1 MSYTKEL
8 LEKDQVKLTF
18 DVAEE
23 DWKAAL
29 DQSFNK
35 NKNKFSVEGFR
46 KGHVPRKV
54 VERVYGIG
62 VLFDDALDIA
72 MQKEYE
78 VALNAEKDIIPVDQP
93 EVNITAISDAT
104 LKFTAIIQNEPKVT
118 LGAFTGLE
126 FKKDK
131 VKVTAAEIKAEVD
144 KAIEQAGAW
153 EDIKDRACEKGDKV
167 IIDYSGSI
175 DGVKFDGGTAEKQPL
190 ELGSNTFIPGFEDQ
204 VCGMNIGESKDITVK
219 FPEDYGAKD
228 LAGKDAV
235 FAITLHEIAHKTT
248 PKYDDEFVKDVSEF
262 DTVAQYEADIKKHI
276 SEGKEKQA
284 EEKLENDM
292 IEKIASLATVEVP
305 ECMIKNQA
313 ADMVNEF
320 EYGLMYRGLKA
331 EDYYKYMNTSKEK
344 LMEQYHETAKKNVL
358 YRLVLK
364 AIMKQVEIPVSDED
378 IDEAIAKMAEDA
390 KMPVEDFKK
399 NVNEEYKNYIRNDI
413 ITSKLF
419 DYLKNNNKI
428 N

>member
-1 MSYTKEL
+1 MSYVKEV

-29 DQSFNK
+29 DESFNK

-62 VLFDDALDIA
+62 VLFDDAMDIV

-78 VALNAEKDIIPVDQP
+78 AALKAEQDIIPVDQP
-93 EVNITAISDAT
+93 EVNITAISDST
-104 LKFTAIIQNEPKVT
+104 FKFTATIQNEPTVT
-118 LGAFTGLE
+118 LGQYTGLE

-131 VKVTAAEIKAEVD
+131 VKVTAADIKAEVD
-144 KAIEQAGAW
+144 KAIAQAGAW

-204 VCGMNIGESKDITVK
+204 VVGMNIGDEKDITVK

-235 FAITLHEIAHKTT
+235 FAIKLHEISKKTT
-248 PKYDDEFVKDVSEF
+248 PAYDDEFVKDVSEF
-262 DTVAQYEADIKKHI
+262 DTVKDYEEDIKKHI
-276 SEGKEKQA
+276 SEDREKQA

-292 IEKIASLATVEVP
+292 IEKIASLAKVDIP
-305 ECMIKNQA
+305 ECMIKMQA
-313 ADMVNEF
+313 EDMVNEF

-344 LMEQYHETAKKNVL
+344 MMEQYRDTAKKNVL

-364 AIMKQVEIPVSDED
+364 AIMKQVEIPVSDEE
-378 IDEAIAKMAEDA
+378 INAEFEKMASDA
-390 KMPVEDFKK
+390 KMPVEDFMK
-399 NVNEEYKNYIRNDI
+399 NVNEEYRNYVRNNI
-413 ITSKLF
+413 ITTKLF
-419 DYLKNNNKI
+419 DYLKNNNTIK
-428 N
+428 

>member
-1 MSYTKEL
+1 MSYVKEV

-29 DQSFNK
+29 DESFNK

-62 VLFDDALDIA
+62 VLFDDAMDIV

-78 VALNAEKDIIPVDQP
+78 AALKAEQDIIPVDQP
-93 EVNITAISDAT
+93 EVNITAISDST
-104 LKFTAIIQNEPKVT
+104 FKFTATIQNEPTVT
-118 LGAFTGLE
+118 LGQYTGLE

-131 VKVTAAEIKAEVD
+131 VKVTAADIKAEVD
-144 KAIEQAGAW
+144 KAIAQAGAW

-167 IIDYSGSI
+167 IIDYSGST

-204 VCGMNIGESKDITVK
+204 VVGMNIGDEKDITVK

-235 FAITLHEIAHKTT
+235 FAIKLHEISKKTT
-248 PKYDDEFVKDVSEF
+248 PAYDDEFVKDVSEF
-262 DTVAQYEADIKKHI
+262 DTVKDYEEDIKKHI
-276 SEGKEKQA
+276 SEDREKQA

-292 IEKIASLATVEVP
+292 IEKIASLAKVDIP
-305 ECMIKNQA
+305 ECMIKMQA
-313 ADMVNEF
+313 EDMVNEF

-344 LMEQYHETAKKNVL
+344 MMEQYRDTAKKNVL

-364 AIMKQVEIPVSDED
+364 AIMKQVEIPVSDEE
-378 IDEAIAKMAEDA
+378 INAEFEKMASDA
-390 KMPVEDFKK
+390 KMPVEDFMK
-399 NVNEEYKNYIRNDI
+399 NVNEEYRNYVRNNI
-413 ITSKLF
+413 ITTKLF
-419 DYLKNNNKI
+419 DYLKNNNTIK
-428 N
+428 

>member
-29 DQSFNK
+29 DESFNK
-35 NKNKFSVEGFR
+35 NKSKFKIEGFR
-46 KGHVPRKV
+46 PGHAPRKV

-62 VLFDDALDIA
+62 VLFDDAMDIV

-78 VALNAEKDIIPVDQP
+78 AALEAEKDIIPVDQP
-93 EVNITAISDAT
+93 EVNITAISDST
-104 LKFTAIIQNEPKVT
+104 FKFTTVIQNEPTVT
-118 LGAFTGLE
+118 LGAYTGLE

-131 VKVTAAEIKAEVD
+131 VKVTAAEVKAEVD

-190 ELGSNTFIPGFEDQ
+190 ELGSGSFIPGFEDQ
-204 VCGMNIGESKDITVK
+204 VIGMNIGDSKDITVK
-219 FPEDYGAKD
+219 FPEDYGAKE

-235 FAITLHEIAHKTT
+235 FAIKLHEISKKST

-262 DTVAQYEADIKKHI
+262 DTVKDYEADIKKHLAE
-276 SEGKEKQA
+276 SKEKAA

-292 IEKIASLATVEVP
+292 IEKISSLAKVDVP
-305 ECMIKNQA
+305 ECMIKAQA
-313 ADMVNEF
+313 EDMVNEF

-331 EDYYKYMNTSKEK
+331 EDYYKYMNTTKEK
-344 LMEQYHETAKKNVL
+344 MMEQYRDTAKKNVL

-364 AIMKQVEIPVSDED
+364 AIMKQVEIPVSDVE
-378 IDEAIAKMAEDA
+378 IDAEFAKMAEDA
-390 KMPVEDFKK
+390 KMPKEDFMK
-399 NVNEEYKNYIRNDI
+399 NVNEQYRNYVRNNI
-413 ITSKLF
+413 ITTKLF
-419 DYLKNNNKI
+419 DYLKNNNTI

>member
-29 DQSFNK
+29 DESFNK
-35 NKNKFSVEGFR
+35 NKSKFKIEGFR
-46 KGHVPRKV
+46 PGHAPRKV

-62 VLFDDALDIA
+62 VLFDDAMDIV

-78 VALNAEKDIIPVDQP
+78 AALEAEKDIIPVDQP
-93 EVNITAISDAT
+93 EVNITAISDST
-104 LKFTAIIQNEPKVT
+104 FKFTTVIQNEPTVT
-118 LGAFTGLE
+118 LGAYTGLE

-131 VKVTAAEIKAEVD
+131 VKVTAAEVKAEVD

-190 ELGSNTFIPGFEDQ
+190 ELGSGSFIPGFEDQ
-204 VCGMNIGESKDITVK
+204 VIGMNIGDSKDITVK
-219 FPEDYGAKD
+219 FPEDYGAKE

-235 FAITLHEIAHKTT
+235 FAIKLHEISKKST

-262 DTVAQYEADIKKHI
+262 DTVKDYEADIKKHLAE
-276 SEGKEKQA
+276 SKEKAA

-292 IEKIASLATVEVP
+292 IEKISSLAKVDVP
-305 ECMIKNQA
+305 ECMIKAQA
-313 ADMVNEF
+313 EDMVNEF

-331 EDYYKYMNTSKEK
+331 EDYYKYMNTTKEK
-344 LMEQYHETAKKNVL
+344 MMEQYRDTAKKNVL

-364 AIMKQVEIPVSDED
+364 AIMKQVEIPVSDEE
-378 IDEAIAKMAEDA
+378 IDAEFAKMAEDA
-390 KMPVEDFKK
+390 KMPKEDFMK
-399 NVNEEYKNYIRNDI
+399 NVNEQYRNYVRNNI
-413 ITSKLF
+413 ITTKLF
-419 DYLKNNNKI
+419 DYLKNNNTI

>member
-1 MSYTKEL
+1 MSYVKEV

-18 DVAEE
+18 DVAEA

-29 DQSFNK
+29 DESFNK

-62 VLFDDALDIA
+62 VLFDDAMDIV

-78 VALNAEKDIIPVDQP
+78 AALKAEKDIIPVDQP
-93 EVNITAISDAT
+93 EVNITAISDST
-104 LKFTAIIQNEPKVT
+104 FKFTALIQNEPTVT
-118 LGAFTGLE
+118 LGQYTGLE

-131 VKVTAAEIKAEVD
+131 VKVTAADIKAEVD
-144 KAIEQAGAW
+144 KAIAQAGAW
-153 EDIKDRACEKGDKV
+153 EDITDRACEKGDKV

-204 VCGMNIGESKDITVK
+204 VVGMKIGESKDITVK

-235 FAITLHEIAHKTT
+235 FAITLHEISKKTT
-248 PKYDDEFVKDVSEF
+248 PAYDDEFVKDVSEF
-262 DTVAQYEADIKKHI
+262 DTVKDYEEDIKKHI
-276 SEGKEKQA
+276 SEDREKQA

-292 IEKIASLATVEVP
+292 IEKIASLAKVDIP

-313 ADMVNEF
+313 EDMVNEF

-344 LMEQYHETAKKNVL
+344 MMEQYKDTAKKNVL

-364 AIMKQVEIPVSDED
+364 AIMKQVEIPVSDEE
-378 IDEAIAKMAEDA
+378 INAEFEKMAADA
-390 KMPVEDFKK
+390 KMPVEDFMK
-399 NVNEEYKNYIRNDI
+399 NVNEEYRNYVRNNI
-413 ITSKLF
+413 ITTKLF
-419 DYLKNNNKI
+419 DYLKNNNTIK
-428 N
+428 

>member
-1 MSYTKEL
+1 MSYVKEL

-18 DVAEE
+18 DVSTE

-29 DQSFNK
+29 DESFNK
-35 NKNKFSVEGFR
+35 NKSKFKVEGFR
-46 KGHVPRKV
+46 PGHAPRKV

-62 VLFDDALDIA
+62 VLFDDAMDIV

-78 VALNAEKDIIPVDQP
+78 AALNAEKDIIPVDQP
-93 EVNITAISDAT
+93 EVSITAISDST
-104 LKFTAIIQNEPKVT
+104 FKFTATIQNEPTVT
-118 LGAFTGLE
+118 LGQFTGLE

-131 VKVTAAEIKAEVD
+131 AKVTAAEIKAEVD

-153 EDIKDRACEKGDKV
+153 EDVTDRPVALGDKV

-204 VCGMNIGESKDITVK
+204 VVGMKLGESKDITVK

-235 FAITLHEIAHKTT
+235 FAITLHEASKKIT

-262 DTVAQYEADIKKHI
+262 NTVAEYEADIKKHLTE
-276 SEGKEKQA
+276 SKEKDA
-284 EEKLENDM
+284 EQKLENDM
-292 IEKIASLATVEVP
+292 VEKIASLAKVDIP
-305 ECMIKNQA
+305 ECMVKNQA
-313 ADMVNEF
+313 EDMVNEF

-344 LMEQYHETAKKNVL
+344 LMEQYHDNAKKNVL
-358 YRLVLK
+358 FRLVLK
-364 AIMKQVEIPVSDED
+364 AVMKQVEVPVSDED

-413 ITSKLF
+413 ITTKLF
-419 DYLKNNNKI
+419 EYLKNNNTIK
-428 N
+428 

>member
-18 DVAEE
+18 EVAEE

-29 DQSFNK
+29 DESYNK
-35 NKNKFSVEGFR
+35 NKNKFSVPGFR

-54 VERVYGIG
+54 VEREYGIG
-62 VLFDDALDIA
+62 VLFDDAMDIV

-78 VALNAEKDIIPVDQP
+78 AALEAEKDIIPVDQP
-93 EVNITAISDAT
+93 EVNITAISDST
-104 LKFTAIIQNEPKVT
+104 FKFTTLIQNEPTVT
-118 LGAFTGLE
+118 LGAYTGLE

-131 VKVTAAEIKAEVD
+131 VKVTAAEVKAEVD

-153 EDIKDRACEKGDKV
+153 EDITDRACEKGDKV

-190 ELGSNTFIPGFEDQ
+190 ELGSGSFIPGFEDQ
-204 VCGMNIGESKDITVK
+204 VVGMNIGDEKDITVK
-219 FPEDYGAKD
+219 FPEDYGAKE

-235 FAITLHEIAHKTT
+235 FAIKLHEISKKST

-262 DTVAQYEADIKKHI
+262 DTVKDYEADIKKHLAD
-276 SEGKEKQA
+276 SKEKAA

-292 IEKIASLATVEVP
+292 IEKISSLAKVDVP
-305 ECMIKNQA
+305 ECMIKAQA
-313 ADMVNEF
+313 EDMVNEF
-320 EYGLMYRGLKA
+320 EYSLMYRGLKA

-344 LMEQYHETAKKNVL
+344 MMEQYKDTAKKNVL

-364 AIMKQVEIPVSDED
+364 AIMKQIEIPVSDEE
-378 IDEAIAKMAEDA
+378 IDAEFAKMAEES
-390 KMPVEDFKK
+390 KMPVEDFMK
-399 NVNEEYKNYIRNDI
+399 NVNEQYRNYVRNNI
-413 ITSKLF
+413 ITTKLF
-419 DYLKNNNKI
+419 DYLKNNNTI